1 MSISERFQELKKQN
15 EGALIAYVTGG
26 DPSPKYTPKIVEAL
40 VKGGV
45 DIVEIG
51 IPFSDPIADGP
62 VIQASDVRALNA
74 GTTPNTVL
82 NIVREVKKTSEIP
95 IVLLTYYNIIFR
107 KGVGRFLE
115 DASKSGVDGI
125 IVADLPVEEAEE
137 YKENAEKNGID
148 TIFLA
153 SPSTSS
159 SRLEKIL
166 RMTSGFLYLISVFGV
181 TGIRE
186 HVSQIT
192 IQTLKRLRHYTV
204 NRIPLAV
211 GFGIS
216 KPEHVKSII
225 SYGADGAI
233 VGSAFVKLIEEKY
246 GDLTNILEALTS
258 YAKSLKAAT
267 RQEYSQAEL
276 S

>member
-1 MSISERFQELKKQN
+1 MSISSRFQELKKHN

-26 DPSPKYTPKIVEAL
+26 DPSPKYTLRIVEAL

-74 GTTPNTVL
+74 GTTPDTVF
-82 NIVREVKKTSEIP
+82 NIVKEVKKTVEIP
-95 IVLLTYYNIIFR
+95 IVLLTYYNIIFKR
-107 KGVGRFLE
+107 GIERFLE

-137 YKENAEKNGID
+137 YKESAEKNGVD

-166 RMTSGFLYLISVFGV
+166 KMTTGFLYLISVFGV
-181 TGIRE
+181 TGVRE

-192 IQTLKRLRHYTV
+192 IQTLKRLRPYTV

-216 KPEHVKSII
+216 RPEHVKSVI
-225 SYGADGAI
+225 SYGADGVI

-246 GDLTNILEALTS
+246 GDLTSLLECLTS

-267 RQEYSQAEL
+267 GQEYDSQV
-276 S
+276 